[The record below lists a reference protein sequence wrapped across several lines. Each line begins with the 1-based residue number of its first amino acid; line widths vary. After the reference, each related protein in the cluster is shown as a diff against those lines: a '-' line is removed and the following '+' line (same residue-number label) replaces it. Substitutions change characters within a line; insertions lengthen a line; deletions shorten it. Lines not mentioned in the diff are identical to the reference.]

1 MNPQLELRDIHLP
14 PEPSW
19 WPPAPGWWLLALLL
33 LVVAWVLVRFLRQR
47 WRARRRRR
55 ALLAEFDAALGLT
68 DPHAQLAAIS
78 QLLRRAARL
87 RSPAAA
93 ALVGEAWL
101 EFLDQTNGVEP
112 AFFTRGAGRVLQD
125 DPYRPAP
132 DTAKLAALRAPA
144 RQCFLTLAGPP

>member
-33 LVVAWVLVRFLRQR
+33 LVVGWGLARFLRQR
-47 WRARRRRR
+47 WRARRRRL
-55 ALLAEFDAALGLT
+55 ALQSEFDAALGLA
-68 DPHAQLAAIS
+68 DPQAQLAAIS

-87 RSPAAA
+87 RAPAAA

-101 EFLDQTNGVEP
+101 EFLDHAGGQEP
-112 AFFTRGAGRVLQD
+112 TFFTQGAGRVLQD
-125 DPYRPAP
+125 GPYRAAP
-132 DTAKLAALRAPA
+132 DAAQLQALRAPA

>member
-19 WPPAPGWWLLALLL
+19 WPPAPGWWLLTLVLM
-33 LVVAWVLVRFLRQR
+33 VVAWMLARFLHQH
-47 WRARRRRR
+47 WRARRRRL
-55 ALLAEFDAALGLT
+55 ALQAEFDAALGLA
-68 DPHAQLAAIS
+68 DPQAQLAAIS

-101 EFLDQTNGVEP
+101 EFLDQAGGPEP
-112 AFFTRGAGRVLQD
+112 AFFTQGAGRVLRD
-125 DPYRPAP
+125 GPYRAAP
-132 DTAKLAALRAPA
+132 DAAQLAALRAPA
-144 RQCFLTLAGPP
+144 RHCFLTLAGQP